1 MGVLTLIGF
10 LEEEFGVEISADDV
24 DLTHFES
31 VAGIC
36 QAGRGAVAP
45 NLTSNP
51 RSAPRSRIQTP
62 EGTGAL
68 VAGRGGGWA
77 AGGAALCSA
86 PRSWSGT
93 VRWAIGEWVMAP
105 GEPARLLGDR
115 GGQDRDHGLHHNLRA
130 HPELYL
136 PDVKEVH
143 YFDSRWHRPP
153 SWYAGH
159 FVGGAGK
166 KGEIT
171 PAYSLLPPERVA
183 AVRRLVP
190 DARLILLVREP
201 VETVWS
207 HAVMKLARER
217 GASRPMSSPR
227 STASSSAVPHQ
238 KQRRLHGHDRAW
250 QAEYLPGRMLVASND
265 EVRERPVELLARV
278 FTHLGVSVPDD
289 WSRFPAGSV
298 IDRGVGGGADLVG
311 RQRPDSIPTTTADPR

>member
-1 MGVLTLIGF
+1 VTEPDLDPTLRS
-10 LEEEFGVEISADDV
+10 LEA
-24 DLTHFES
+24 
-31 VAGIC
+31 A
-36 QAGRGAVAP
+36 
-45 NLTSNP
+45 
-51 RSAPRSRIQTP
+51 SRPPKGPVRWSQVP
-62 EGTGAL
+62 GGAL
-68 VAGRGGGWA
+68 VKRAVRV
-77 AGGAALCSA
+77 LQ
-86 PRSWSGT
+86 RTEIVWSGT
-93 VRWAIGEWVMAP
+93 VRWAIGSGWMAP
-105 GEPARLLGDR
+105 PANLPDFLGI
-115 GGQDRDHGLHHNLRA
+115 GAAKTGTTWLHHNLRA

-159 FVGGAGK
+159 FVGGEGK
-166 KGEIT
+166 IKGEIT

-217 GASRPMSSPR
+217 GRKSSDVQPEEYREFFSRASTRR
-227 STASSSAVPHQ
+227 NVDYTAMIE
-238 KQRRLHGHDRAW
+238 RW
-250 QAEYLPGRMLVASND
+250 QAEYPPGRMLVASND

-289 WSRFPAGSV
+289 WSRFPAGTV

-311 RQRPDSIPTTTADPR
+311 RQRPDSMPDDYRRLLGELYAPETARLHELLEAGVAPPDH